1 MMIRLRRLFIMLV
14 ALVGIS
20 PLSAQQNLWQAKG
33 VTSPEVLDDGSV
45 VVRLYAPEAK
55 SVVLKC
61 DFVPGGSVA
70 MQRTDDGV
78 WEYRSE
84 SLASELYCYRFS
96 IDGMADI
103 VDPASSYVMRD
114 VGSLMSYFIVAGER
128 GDLYAPQGVKHGTL
142 SRVWAKM
149 SDGRERRMAVYTPA
163 GYERGKAK
171 YPVLYL
177 LHGMGGDEE
186 AWVATGRVVEIMDNL
201 IASGKAEPM
210 IVVMPNGCTKHVA
223 APGYSEEGMFSPYMS
238 GSMDGSFEAMFPEVV
253 EWVDATYRTIAK
265 PEKRAIAG
273 LSMGGFHAMQISKL
287 YPEMFD
293 YVGLFSAAIF
303 RGESGVEMYE
313 KLEERLL
320 RQFEHHPKLYWIAIG
335 SGDFL
340 YDENVEYRELLDR
353 LGCNYIYRESTGG
366 HEWRNW
372 RIYLSEFAQMLFKK

>member
-1 MMIRLRRLFIMLV
+1 MMNKLRILLSVLV
-14 ALVGIS
+14 ALVAFS

-33 VTSPEVLDDGSV
+33 VTSLEVLDDGSV

-61 DFVPGGSVA
+61 DFVPDGNVA

-84 SLASELYCYRFS
+84 PLASELYCYRFS
-96 IDGMADI
+96 IDGMADV

-128 GDLYAPQGVKHGTL
+128 GDLYAPQGVKHGSL
-142 SRVWAKM
+142 SRVWAPM
-149 SDGRERRMAVYTPA
+149 GGQERRMVVYTPA
-163 GYERGKAK
+163 GYERGKGR

-210 IVVMPNGCTKHVA
+210 IVVMTNGCTKHVA
-223 APGYSEEGMFSPYMS
+223 APGYSEEGMFRPYMS
-238 GSMDGSFEAMFPEVV
+238 GSMDGTFEAMFKDVV

-273 LSMGGFHAMQISKL
+273 LSMGGFHAMQISKH
-287 YPEMFD
+287 YPDLFD

-313 KLEERLL
+313 KLEQRLL
-320 RQFEHHPKLYWIAIG
+320 RQFELEPKLYWIAIG

-353 LGCNYIYRESTGG
+353 LGCKYTYRESAGG

-372 RIYLSEFAQMLFKK
+372 RIYLCEFAQMLFKK

>member
-1 MMIRLRRLFIMLV
+1 MIKLRRLLLVLV
-14 ALVGIS
+14 AFIGVS
-20 PLSAQQNLWQAKG
+20 PLGAQQNLWQTKG
-33 VTSPEVLDDGSV
+33 VTSPEVLDDNSV

-61 DFVPGGSVA
+61 DFALGGNVA
-70 MQRTDDGV
+70 MSRGSDGV

-84 SLASELYCYRFS
+84 PLASELYCYRFS

-103 VDPASSYVMRD
+103 VDPASTYVIRD
-114 VGSLMSYFIVAGER
+114 VGSLMSYFIIAGER
-128 GDLYAPQGVKHGTL
+128 GDKYAAQGVKHGSL
-142 SRVWAKM
+142 SRVWAPM
-149 SDGRERRMAVYTPA
+149 GDGCERRMVVYTPA
-163 GYERGKAK
+163 GYERGKGR

-201 IASGKAEPM
+201 IAEGKAEPM
-210 IVVMPNGCTKHVA
+210 IVVMTNGCTKHLS
-223 APGYSEEGMFSPYMS
+223 APGYSEEGMFTPYMS
-238 GSMDGSFEAMFPEVV
+238 GSMNGSFEAMFPTIV

-273 LSMGGFHAMQISKL
+273 LSMGGFHAMQISKH
-287 YPEMFD
+287 YPAMFD

-303 RGESGVEMYE
+303 RGESGVEIYD

-320 RQFEHHPKLYWIAIG
+320 RQFQNNPKLYWIAIG
-335 SGDFL
+335 SDDFL
-340 YDENVEYRELLDR
+340 YQENVEYRALLDK
-353 LGCNYIYRESTGG
+353 LGCDYIYRESTGG

-372 RIYLSEFAQMLFKK
+372 RIYLCEFVEMLFKK